1 MNVETAQRVIK
12 KISWAITKE
21 ERFLN
26 LVSRA
31 MNMPPKERERIL
43 KDALWVDGTIPS
55 QVQYSIRK
63 REKLVNARDRLT
75 KRYCSN
81 AVNHNGIDFHSS
93 KVGIYSN
100 EKINAYESRNSERV
114 TFIDLFAGIGG
125 FHQSL
130 HSLGAKCV
138 FASEIDKNARITY
151 EHNYKDV
158 SPNLFENDYK
168 LFNSDI
174 TKQNLS
180 EIPDFDILC
189 AGFPCQPFSIAGK
202 RKGFEDTR
210 GTLFFNIA
218 SIVKEKVQNA
228 KAPKVLFLE
237 NVKGLKN
244 HEKGETLKVILKTL
258 SELGYSYRYE
268 VLNAKN
274 FGVPQNRE
282 RLFII
287 AWYNKTIHIKDFNF
301 PYGLRPDGTHIY
313 DPQKVQEEKIKTK
326 LSDIF
331 EPESIT
337 DRYAISDVALRGHQR
352 RKKRSEKKGNG
363 FGYSLWDRDSEYC
376 STLLA
381 RYYKDAKEILIYQA
395 DKGKNPRKLTPVEAG
410 RLQGYFIE
418 GNGWMN
424 KKSKDRYKDNME
436 FKIAVS
442 NTESYKQFG
451 NSVAIPVIKAISKE
465 IYHQILKK

>member
-1 MNVETAQRVIK
+1 M
-12 KISWAITKE
+12 
-21 ERFLN
+21 
-26 LVSRA
+26 
-31 MNMPPKERERIL
+31 
-43 KDALWVDGTIPS
+43 
-55 QVQYSIRK
+55 
-63 REKLVNARDRLT
+63 T

-81 AVNHNGIDFHSS
+81 AVNHNGSDFHSS
-93 KVGIYSN
+93 KVGFYSN

-151 EHNYKDV
+151 EHNYKDI

-202 RKGFEDTR
+202 RKGFDDTR

-228 KAPKVLFLE
+228 KAPSVLFLE

-244 HEKGETLKVILKTL
+244 HDKGETLKVILETL

-287 AWYNKTIHIKDFNF
+287 AWYNKTIHIKDFKF

-313 DPQKVQEEKIKTK
+313 DPQKVQELKIQRETNQELCQK
-326 LSDIF
+326 LEEARKSVEYYKGKCEDYENKQELNASSQEIADIISHYPSTQIYYDMVSR
-331 EPESIT
+331 ELGCKVKEIT
-337 DRYAISDVALRGHQR
+337 HLSVHPDWKETDEEGWQYNSFFPKD
-352 RKKRSEKKGNG
+352 
-363 FGYSLWDRDSEYC
+363 
-376 STLLA
+376 STL
-381 RYYKDAKEILIYQA
+381 EVTMIYNNYFTS
-395 DKGKNPRKLTPVEAG
+395 DFCIGTIVRIVYNGKTFIAERNNSPWIIYANPKNV
-410 RLQGYFIE
+410 
-418 GNGWMN
+418 
-424 KKSKDRYKDNME
+424 
-436 FKIAVS
+436 
-442 NTESYKQFG
+442 
-451 NSVAIPVIKAISKE
+451 
-465 IYHQILKK
+465 

>member
-63 REKLVNARDRLT
+63 REKLVNARDILT

-81 AVNHNGIDFHSS
+81 AVNHNGSDFHSS

-151 EHNYKDV
+151 EHNYKNI

-202 RKGFEDTR
+202 RKGFDDTR

-218 SIVKEKVQNA
+218 SIVKEKVQSA
-228 KAPKVLFLE
+228 KGSFLR
-237 NVKGLKN
+237 KRK
-244 HEKGETLKVILKTL
+244 
-258 SELGYSYRYE
+258 R
-268 VLNAKN
+268 
-274 FGVPQNRE
+274 
-282 RLFII
+282 
-287 AWYNKTIHIKDFNF
+287 IK
-301 PYGLRPDGTHIY
+301 
-313 DPQKVQEEKIKTK
+313 
-326 LSDIF
+326 
-331 EPESIT
+331 ES
-337 DRYAISDVALRGHQR
+337 R
-352 RKKRSEKKGNG
+352 
-363 FGYSLWDRDSEYC
+363 
-376 STLLA
+376 
-381 RYYKDAKEILIYQA
+381 
-395 DKGKNPRKLTPVEAG
+395 
-410 RLQGYFIE
+410 
-418 GNGWMN
+418 
-424 KKSKDRYKDNME
+424 
-436 FKIAVS
+436 
-442 NTESYKQFG
+442 
-451 NSVAIPVIKAISKE
+451 
-465 IYHQILKK
+465 